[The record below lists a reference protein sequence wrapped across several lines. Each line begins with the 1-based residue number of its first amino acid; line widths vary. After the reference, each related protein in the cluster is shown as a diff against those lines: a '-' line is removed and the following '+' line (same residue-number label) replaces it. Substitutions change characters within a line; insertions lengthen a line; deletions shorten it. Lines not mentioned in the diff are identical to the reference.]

1 MRHILLFI
9 LAIVSAFSAQAQQ
22 KPKKIPKAK
31 LPYTERN
38 VYINP
43 KTGFVRGTQSF
54 PKYKEKAL
62 ACLIIPGSGPT
73 DRNGNNGSILMSNA
87 YKFLSDSLASRGYAV
102 IRYDK
107 RGVGESA
114 DPDFREENM
123 TLEEYVK
130 DASVW
135 IKDMKKNY
143 RYTKVVVI
151 GHSEG
156 SLIGMLAADSSG
168 ADGFISLAGPA
179 RSADSLILNQLR
191 LQSLTIY
198 EEAEKIVRRLNEGN
212 TVDQVSPLLQAVFRP
227 SLQNYLRSWFKYDPR
242 KVISELKVPV
252 MIIQGTTD
260 IQVETE
266 EGKLL
271 QKARPDAE
279 FLLLNGMNHV
289 LKTAPEDRGLNLAT
303 YFNPELPLHPGLV
316 PGIVQ
321 FLQKIENTP
330 SEVKPAK

>member
-1 MRHILLFI
+1 
-9 LAIVSAFSAQAQQ
+9 VQAQP
-22 KPKKIPKAK
+22 KPKKTPKSK

-43 KTGFVRGTQSF
+43 KTGYVRGTQSF
-54 PKYKEKAL
+54 PKGREKAL

-107 RGVGESA
+107 RGVAESA
-114 DPDFREENM
+114 DPDFREDNM

-168 ADGFISLAGPA
+168 ADGFISLAGPG
-179 RSADSLILNQLR
+179 RSADTLILNQLR
-191 LQSLTIY
+191 TQSLTIY
-198 EEAEKIVRRLNEGN
+198 EEAEKIIRRLNEGKN
-212 TVDQVSPLLQAVFRP
+212 VEQVSPLLQAVFRP
-227 SLQNYLRSWFKYDPR
+227 SVQNYLRSWFKYDPR
-242 KVISELKVPV
+242 KVIRDLKIPV

-266 EGKLL
+266 EADLL
-271 QKARPDAE
+271 HRARPDAD
-279 FLLLNGMNHV
+279 LLIINGMNHV
-289 LKTAPEDRGLNLAT
+289 LKSAPEDRALNLAT
-303 YFNPELPLHPGLV
+303 YFNPELPLHPELV
-316 PGIVQ
+316 PGIVR

-330 SEVKPAK
+330 TETKPLK